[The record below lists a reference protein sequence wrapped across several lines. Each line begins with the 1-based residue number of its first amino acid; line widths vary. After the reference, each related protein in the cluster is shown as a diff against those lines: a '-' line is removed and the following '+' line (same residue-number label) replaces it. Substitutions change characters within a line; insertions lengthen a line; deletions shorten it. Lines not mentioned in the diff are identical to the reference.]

1 MDNDN
6 LTKDS
11 SEIYFREIHHRV
23 KNNFQIVSN
32 LLELQ
37 LQYTENQDALA
48 ILRECSNRIKSISLI
63 HEKIYMS
70 KNANRINLKDYL
82 NELSSQL
89 LSSYNTMSIKV
100 VLYTNLEKLYIDTDM
115 AIPIGLIINEL
126 ISNSLKYAFVDN
138 SIMNSKIEIESKK
151 DNELLTV
158 YYHDN
163 GRGIDPEFDI
173 NTTGTMGLQL
183 VSSLVKQMNGNL
195 SINNIDGLQF
205 IISVPARSN
214 L

>member
-1 MDNDN
+1 M
-6 LTKDS
+6 
-11 SEIYFREIHHRV
+11 

-32 LLELQ
+32 LLDLQ

-70 KNANRINLKDYL
+70 KDSNTINLKDYL

-89 LSSYNTMSIKV
+89 LSSYNTMSINV
-100 VLYTNLEKLYIDTDM
+100 VLYTNLETIFIDTDM
-115 AIPIGLIINEL
+115 AIPIGLIINEM
-126 ISNSLKYAFVDN
+126 ISNSLKYAFIDN
-138 SIMNSKIEIESKK
+138 SIRNNKIEIESKK

-163 GRGIDPEFDI
+163 GRGIDSEFDI
-173 NTTGTMGLQL
+173 TTTRTMGLQL

-195 SINNIDGLQF
+195 SVNNIDGLQF